1 MAFVVVS
8 ESHGIWGAAKEVA
21 GALNKGGFAAINS
34 LSCAS
39 ASHCSGGG
47 NYADRTSNNAQA
59 FVVNKT

>member
-1 MAFVVVS
+1 MP
-8 ESHGIWGAAKEVA
+8 ELGAVA
-21 GALNKGGFAAINS
+21 DAVATAGWTGPLNYTTAAINS